1 MIANSLFSGAD
12 IGLYE
17 AEWREA
23 GTISQCIAA
32 TKQSLI
38 VYCIRISF
46 FISKSLGYPSPYGAA
61 LFQ

>member
-38 VYCIRISF
+38 VISF